1 MEKQRYSRRKTSPTV
16 PLSTINSTWT
26 VAYASL
32 FQRHFDLTVK
42 LVSVGLKR
50 LSRALTDHDLQ
61 YQRFQVYEL
70 NFSQHPSGSDSL
82 IQMVARD
89 KIKNFPIYLPL
100 AYFPILK
107 VDENRL
113 VHKPAY
119 CHVFL

>member
-1 MEKQRYSRRKTSPTV
+1 M
-16 PLSTINSTWT
+16 
-26 VAYASL
+26 
-32 FQRHFDLTVK
+32 
-42 LVSVGLKR
+42 SVGLKR

-113 VHKPAY
+113 VHKHAY
-119 CHVFL
+119 CHVFAARLQPCISTSGPADQFSLTSVCA